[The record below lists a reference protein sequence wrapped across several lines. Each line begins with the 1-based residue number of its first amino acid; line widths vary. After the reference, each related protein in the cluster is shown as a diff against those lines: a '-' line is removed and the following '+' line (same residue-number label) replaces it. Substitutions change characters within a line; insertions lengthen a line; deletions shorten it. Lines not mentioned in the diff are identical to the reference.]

1 MPEHFSAA
9 ERRELER
16 ALAAGR
22 SVCPRCGSALDRREV
37 PPRADVSYVRDRIWL
52 LCGGC
57 GATAVLDR
65 ERIERARDA
74 GG

>member
-1 MPEHFSAA
+1 MPDHFSVT
-9 ERRELER
+9 ERKALER

-22 SVCPRCGSALDRREV
+22 SDCPRCGDTLEQRPV

-52 LCGGC
+52 LCGRC

-65 ERIERARDA
+65 DHIDRAR
-74 GG
+74 G

>member
-1 MPEHFSAA
+1 MPDHFTAA

-16 ALAAGR
+16 SLAAGR

-37 PPRADVSYVRDRIWL
+37 PPRTDVSYVRDRIWL
-52 LCGGC
+52 LCAVC
-57 GATAVLDR
+57 GATGVVDR
-65 ERIERARDA
+65 DRIERMRP

>member
-1 MPEHFSAA
+1 MPEHFTAD
-9 ERRELER
+9 ERRALER
-16 ALAAGR
+16 LLAAGQ

-37 PPRADVSYVRDRIWL
+37 PPRADISYVRDRIWL

-65 ERIERARDA
+65 ERIERLRPPEP
-74 GG
+74 